1 MTIAIVHQPQYF
13 PYLGFFHKLAQ
24 ADIYVVM
31 DSVEFM
37 RRGIQHRNKIKT
49 RQGEQWLTVP
59 VFHQEKQLINQVQI
73 DTELPWA
80 RKHWGTLKTNYAPAP
95 YFDLY
100 AAELESILFQNWQS
114 LCELNLALL
123 EWVMQ
128 VLGIQIPIVKLSDFK
143 VEGRKSELLI
153 RACKAVGADTYLS
166 GSGGKQYMELS
177 QFEAADVNVI
187 WQEFTHPAYK
197 QLFPELAFIPNL
209 SILDVLFCCGLET
222 QKFLPVNARTESIAS
237 RELAPISR

>member
-37 RRGIQHRNKIKT
+37 RRGMQHRNKIKT
-49 RQGEQWLTVP
+49 HQGEQWLTVP

-80 RKHWGTLKTNYAPAP
+80 RKHWGALKTNYTPAP

-100 AAELESILFQNWQS
+100 AAELEPILFQDWQS

-123 EWVMQ
+123 KWVMQ
-128 VLGIQIPIVKLSDFK
+128 VLDVQVSIVKLSDLK

-153 RACKAVGADTYLS
+153 QACKAVEADTYLS
-166 GSGGKQYMELS
+166 GSGGKQYMDLS
-177 QFEAADVNVI
+177 LFEAENINVI
-187 WQEFTHPAYK
+187 WQEFTHPTYE
-197 QLFPELAFIPNL
+197 QLFPELAFISNL
-209 SILDVLFCCGLET
+209 SILDVLFCCGPET
-222 QKFLPVNARTESIAS
+222 QKFLPIHPRIEPIAS
-237 RELAPISR
+237 RELAPVP